1 MHKTFTWNITYIHL
15 IYSQKLIVK
24 PEVIDSLIRAI
35 AIKLTRR
42 KKKYAPPP
50 FHLPLKLI
58 PYITDP
64 RSRSWSRKNETKK
77 KETNPETKPNIL
89 PLHHLATPSLP
100 PFRARLNGDHHIS
113 LLPPPLA
120 TPFSSCMQRVQ
131 AVNKENDDDTPPL
144 EVFGKLNINEARRKW
159 QSGGVHVGSARAGP
173 RCVYEC
179 GPIRLSAEE
188 DPRRKRRREHTWQVA
203 RNRATR
209 VTHTGVTRA

>member
-42 KKKYAPPP
+42 KKKQAPPP

-89 PLHHLATPSLP
+89 PLHHLATPSTISCQTERRP
-100 PFRARLNGDHHIS
+100 SHHTYRSS
-113 LLPPPLA
+113 LLPLQHRSHPVCNACRRWIKKTTMIPHHSR
-120 TPFSSCMQRVQ
+120 FSVS
-131 AVNKENDDDTPPL
+131 
-144 EVFGKLNINEARRKW
+144 
-159 QSGGVHVGSARAGP
+159 
-173 RCVYEC
+173 
-179 GPIRLSAEE
+179 
-188 DPRRKRRREHTWQVA
+188 
-203 RNRATR
+203 
-209 VTHTGVTRA
+209 